1 MSAFGT
7 KRTSELGQT
16 MSAFGG
22 KADIGLSA
30 RRHLRRP
37 NIAHAKKRSPG
48 AGRGFPCL
56 LAVWGRSISF
66 ACQDAHASD
75 CKSMLYEVMAST
87 ERLSSETTK
96 PPAVRSQRLCLVPHR
111 PAFLGGSRWV
121 SNRREQARSPAFLRG
136 RSVRREKLIVV
147 PPHASFTNCNG
158 IFRPVMPGPEADHYD
173 LKTSWPE
180 TSATSQ
186 TITTVMVIAKKHS
199 LAVKVPPAPG
209 IGAYSTRPA

>member
-37 NIAHAKKRSPG
+37 NIAH
-48 AGRGFPCL
+48 
-56 LAVWGRSISF
+56 V
-66 ACQDAHASD
+66 H
-75 CKSMLYEVMAST
+75 
-87 ERLSSETTK
+87 
-96 PPAVRSQRLCLVPHR
+96 QRLCLVPHR

-158 IFRPVMPGPEADHYD
+158 IFRPVMPSPEADHYD

-199 LAVKVPPAPG
+199 LAVKVPPAG